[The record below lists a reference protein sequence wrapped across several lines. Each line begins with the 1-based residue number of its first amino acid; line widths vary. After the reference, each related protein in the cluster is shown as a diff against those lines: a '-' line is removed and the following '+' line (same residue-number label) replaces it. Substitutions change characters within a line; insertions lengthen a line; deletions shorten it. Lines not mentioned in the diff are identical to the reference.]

1 MDDFKIKLG
10 VINGGENSFSFEI
23 KDQFFEE
30 FTLSDVEHANI
41 TANAILYK
49 EGDRLALT
57 LAIEGEINKLLCDIC
72 TDEISVDITAE
83 AKVIIKTS
91 DEDLVSTD
99 EIFYVK
105 TSENAIDLKQLIFEL
120 IILNL
125 PKKRQ
130 HAFNEDG
137 GSNCNEEMIDLVNKY
152 KVPEEKSS
160 DPRWDALKKLKI
172 K

>member
-10 VINGGENSFSFEI
+10 AINGGKNCFSFEI

-41 TANAILYK
+41 KATALLDK
-49 EGDRLALT
+49 EGDRLELT
-57 LAIEGEINKLLCDIC
+57 LTIDGKINKLLCDIC
-72 TDEISVDITAE
+72 IDEISVNITAKTK
-83 AKVIIKTS
+83 AIIKTT

-105 TSENAIDLKQLIFEL
+105 TSENSIDLKQLLFEL
-120 IILNL
+120 VILNI
-125 PKKRQ
+125 PNKKQ
-130 HAFNEDG
+130 HTFNEDG
-137 GSNCNEEMIDLVNKY
+137 SSNCNKEMLDLVNKY
-152 KVPEEKSS
+152 TITEEKSS

>member
-1 MDDFKIKLG
+1 MNDFKIKLG
-10 VINGGENSFSFEI
+10 AINGGENYFLFEI

-30 FTLSDVEHANI
+30 FILSDVEYANI
-41 TANAILYK
+41 KATALLDK
-49 EGDRLALT
+49 EGDRLGLT
-57 LAIEGEINKLLCDIC
+57 LTIDGKINKLLCDIC
-72 TDEISVDITAE
+72 TDEISVNITAKT
-83 AKVIIKTS
+83 KVIIKTT

-105 TSENAIDLKQLIFEL
+105 TSENTIDLKQLIFEL
-120 IILNL
+120 IILNI

-130 HAFNEDG
+130 HALNKDG
-137 GSNCNEEMIDLVNKY
+137 SSRCNKEMIDLVNRY
-152 KVPEEKSS
+152 TVTEEKSS

>member
-10 VINGGENSFSFEI
+10 AINGGENCFLFEI

-41 TANAILYK
+41 TATALLDR
-49 EGDRLALT
+49 EGDRLVLALT
-57 LAIEGEINKLLCDIC
+57 LDGKINKLPCDIC
-72 TDEISVDITAE
+72 TDEISVDIIAE
-83 AKVIIKTS
+83 TKLIIRTT

-125 PKKRQ
+125 PIRRQ

-137 GSNCNEEMIDLVNKY
+137 SSNCNEEMIDLVNKY
-152 KVPEEKSS
+152 TVTEEKSS

>member
-1 MDDFKIKLG
+1 MDEFKIKLG
-10 VINGGENSFSFEI
+10 AINGGENCFSFEI

-30 FTLSDVEHANI
+30 FTLSDVEHANV
-41 TANAILYK
+41 TATALLDK
-49 EGDRLALT
+49 EGDRLVLT
-57 LAIEGEINKLLCDIC
+57 LTIDGKINKLLCDIC

-83 AKVIIKTS
+83 TKVIIKTT

-105 TSENAIDLKQLIFEL
+105 TSENVIDLKQIIFEL
-120 IILNL
+120 IVLNL

-130 HAFNEDG
+130 HLLSKDE
-137 GSNCNEEMIDLVNKY
+137 SSECNKEMIDLVNKY
-152 KVPEEKSS
+152 TVTEEKSS

>member
-1 MDDFKIKLG
+1 MNDFKIKLG
-10 VINGGENSFSFEI
+10 AINGGENYFLFEI

-30 FTLSDVEHANI
+30 FILSDVEHANI
-41 TANAILYK
+41 KATAFLDK
-49 EGDRLALT
+49 EGDRLGLT
-57 LAIEGEINKLLCDIC
+57 LTIDGKINKLLCDIC
-72 TDEISVDITAE
+72 TDEISVDITAMT
-83 AKVIIKTS
+83 KVIIKTT

-137 GSNCNEEMIDLVNKY
+137 SSKCNKEMIDLVNKY
-152 KVPEEKSS
+152 TVTEEKSS